1 MPYAILLLDVP
12 AIDVAGTGFQKH
24 KKLNQKR
31 KKKSQKL
38 FKNEQMLANN
48 NYWLFFV
55 KSLPMF
61 PKEKHELKN

>member
-12 AIDVAGTGFQKH
+12 AINVAGTCFQKH

-38 FKNEQMLANN
+38 FKNEQMFANK
-48 NYWLFFV
+48 NYWLFLWEC
-55 KSLPMF
+55 LPMF
-61 PKEKHELKN
+61 LK